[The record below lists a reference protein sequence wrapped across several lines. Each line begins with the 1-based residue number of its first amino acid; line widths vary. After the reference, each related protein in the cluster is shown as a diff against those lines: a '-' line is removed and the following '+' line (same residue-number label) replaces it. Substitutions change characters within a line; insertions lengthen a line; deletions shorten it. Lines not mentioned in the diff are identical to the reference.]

1 MKPKYE
7 NSLKDIDFI
16 LFSKYIDSNNIQGL
30 LDLLFEHKID
40 IDTFYYIV
48 TVENK
53 IQIDELKFN
62 KCVESINEIL
72 ETIST

>member
-1 MKPKYE
+1 MKTKYE

-53 IQIDELKFN
+53 IQIDDLKFN

>member
-48 TVENK
+48 TIENK
-53 IQIDELKFN
+53 IQIDDLKFN

>member
-16 LFSKYIDSNNIQGL
+16 LFSKYIESNNIQWL
-30 LDLLFEHKID
+30 LDLLFKHKID

-53 IQIDELKFN
+53 IQIDDLKYN
-62 KCVESINEIL
+62 NCVESINEIL
-72 ETIST
+72 KIIST

>member
-53 IQIDELKFN
+53 IQIDDLKYN

>member
-40 IDTFYYIV
+40 MDTFYYIV

-53 IQIDELKFN
+53 IQIDDLKYN

>member
-53 IQIDELKFN
+53 IQIDDLKFN

>member
-7 NSLKDIDFI
+7 NNLKDIDFI

-53 IQIDELKFN
+53 IQIDDLKFN

>member
-7 NSLKDIDFI
+7 NNLKDIDFI

-53 IQIDELKFN
+53 IQIDDLKYN

-72 ETIST
+72 KIIST

>member
-40 IDTFYYIV
+40 MDTFYYII

-53 IQIDELKFN
+53 IQIDDLKFN

>member
-7 NSLKDIDFI
+7 NNLKDIDFI

-53 IQIDELKFN
+53 IQIDDLKYN

>member
-53 IQIDELKFN
+53 IQIDDLKYN

-72 ETIST
+72 KIIST

>member
-53 IQIDELKFN
+53 IQIDDLKYN

-72 ETIST
+72 EIIST